1 MRRMIRKAP
10 PESIYV
16 YYGKSYRGRAL
27 AVIALVVASILVG
40 LGLAIGFIR

>member
-1 MRRMIRKAP
+1 MRRIIRKAP
-10 PESIYV
+10 PESIYA

-40 LGLAIGFIR
+40 LGVAISSIR